1 MAGVFACGAGSFV
14 GGCRMAPTLIFDFG
28 IVSDDNLDCCKSLHI
43 RVIGLISYYSWS
55 NAARRQQ
62 QVAKVIV
69 K

>member
-1 MAGVFACGAGSFV
+1 
-14 GGCRMAPTLIFDFG
+14 MAPTLIFDFG